1 MTPKDFAAVPGT
13 ETAPYVELAGKTS
26 MPNVVEIKKSSQSM
40 SKKLG
45 KAMKTSLGKMLPS
58 KPGAKSPGQL
68 EYPELEIL
76 PTKEG
81 YKDLEALQRSIET
94 LKGSEHAKMATNPA
108 LAIAELEDQPASSL
122 DTLPARLHEAEHAR
136 HESANDT
143 TNTVHND
150 VALESKNAHKSGTEA
165 PTIRPVTP
173 ANINM
178 LPAGDSTTATTE
190 KWATPA
196 SRLSYTTA
204 LDENDAGELFDLTL
218 HSRGVLTLHK
228 LRLPWFTISH

>member
-13 ETAPYVELAGKTS
+13 ETAQYVEIAGKTS
-26 MPNVVEIKKSSQSM
+26 MPNVVEIKKTSQSM

-45 KAMKTSLGKMLPS
+45 KAMKISLGKMMPS
-58 KPGAKSPGQL
+58 KPGVKSSAQL
-68 EYPELEIL
+68 DYPELEIL

-81 YKDLEALQRSIET
+81 YKDLEALQKSIET
-94 LKGSEHAKMATNPA
+94 LKGSEHAKMATNPV

-143 TNTVHND
+143 ANIVHDD
-150 VALESKNAHKSGTEA
+150 VVLESKNAHMGGTEA

-173 ANINM
+173 ANMIM

-190 KWATPA
+190 QWATPA
-196 SRLSYTTA
+196 SRLSFTTA
-204 LDENDAGELFDLTL
+204 LDENDTGDDQRINT
-218 HSRGVLTLHK
+218 
-228 LRLPWFTISH
+228 

>member
-1 MTPKDFAAVPGT
+1 MTPKDFAAVPGA
-13 ETAPYVELAGKTS
+13 ETAQYVELAGKTS
-26 MPNVVEIKKSSQSM
+26 MPSVVEIKKSSQSM

-45 KAMKTSLGKMLPS
+45 KAMKTSLGKMMPS
-58 KPGAKSPGQL
+58 KPGVKSSAQL

-81 YKDLEALQRSIET
+81 YKDLEALQSSIET
-94 LKGSEHAKMATNPA
+94 LKGSEHAKMAINPA
-108 LAIAELEDQPASSL
+108 LAIAELENQPASSL
-122 DTLPARLHEAEHAR
+122 DPLPARLHEAEHAR

-143 TNTVHND
+143 ANTVQND
-150 VALESKNAHKSGTEA
+150 VALESKNAHKGGTEV

-173 ANINM
+173 ANMIM

-190 KWATPA
+190 QWATPA

-204 LDENDAGELFDLTL
+204 LDDNDAGELFNLAFY
-218 HSRGVLTLHK
+218 SCGVFTLHK
-228 LRLPWFTISH
+228 LKLP